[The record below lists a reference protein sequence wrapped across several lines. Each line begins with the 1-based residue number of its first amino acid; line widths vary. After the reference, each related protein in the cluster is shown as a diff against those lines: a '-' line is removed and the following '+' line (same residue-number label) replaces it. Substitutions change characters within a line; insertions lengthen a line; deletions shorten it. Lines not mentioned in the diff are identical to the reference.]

1 MENDPVKQY
10 NKKIF
15 SKLFESNNDPD
26 EKLYK
31 NTLLEFDEENQKKY
45 IDENNPELNIKEF
58 THDSLLKR
66 VAMEDYILFPPK
78 NEPIQIIE
86 DGNLIEK
93 EEPEKLFEEEVDFLQ
108 KINRINYL
116 TFSPFGESFFPHKN
130 NNNELN
136 NNKTN
141 EENNESENSFINNNI
156 ENKKE
161 NKLLDILDFEY
172 DNYVINN
179 DLLFNISMGYIDIN
193 KLKKGNAVSSDNF
206 VSKNERI
213 NKVKK
218 KERILA
224 KMRSENLD
232 KSEFKYEVIFK
243 QDLYDSLQRFSIKYK
258 NNEYFIDVIKEFYKD
273 MNLLKKLERN
283 SEKNKILLKWE
294 KEFKDKNLKYN
305 LYIQKKERT
314 ERKQIKLKKEM
325 EQKMKDEKIKNIEQ
339 QKKLE
344 TELNKIRIKAMRRNS
359 VYYDRK
365 NLGNKS
371 IESSSSKTY
380 RNKILNDNKS
390 SIDRKG
396 KVKRIK
402 TISYRK
408 NGEDKSNRISWNKQ
422 NNDYAFGN
430 L

>member
-1 MENDPVKQY
+1 
-10 NKKIF
+10 
-15 SKLFESNNDPD
+15 
-26 EKLYK
+26 
-31 NTLLEFDEENQKKY
+31 
-45 IDENNPELNIKEF
+45 
-58 THDSLLKR
+58 
-66 VAMEDYILFPPK
+66 
-78 NEPIQIIE
+78 
-86 DGNLIEK
+86 
-93 EEPEKLFEEEVDFLQ
+93 
-108 KINRINYL
+108 
-116 TFSPFGESFFPHKN
+116 
-130 NNNELN
+130 
-136 NNKTN
+136 
-141 EENNESENSFINNNI
+141 
-156 ENKKE
+156 
-161 NKLLDILDFEY
+161 
-172 DNYVINN
+172 
-179 DLLFNISMGYIDIN
+179 
-193 KLKKGNAVSSDNF
+193 
-206 VSKNERI
+206 
-213 NKVKK
+213 
-218 KERILA
+218 
-224 KMRSENLD
+224 MRSENLD

-243 QDLYDSLQRFSIKYK
+243 QDLYDSLQRFAIKYK

-273 MNLLKKLERN
+273 MNLLKKMERN

-365 NLGNKS
+365 NFGNKS
-371 IESSSSKTY
+371 IESSSSNTY

-390 SIDRKG
+390 SVDRKG

-422 NNDYAFGN
+422 NNDYAVGN